1 MLVIGAILTSRPSPP
16 SIDDVPAGLA
26 DAAVEATRDEL
37 LMTIRLAREEGSD
50 VRVSLCPGL
59 LPGPSDAAGVRE
71 RIRGSGCLDAV
82 RDPSGERLTWV
93 VDLAGIDADDA
104 TRFDAAERWLVI
116 VTTADGGDGSAGD
129 AAARWVAG
137 GPIFARG
144 PLLP

>member
-1 MLVIGAILTSRPSPP
+1 MLVIGAILTSRSASP

-26 DAAVEATRDEL
+26 DAALEATRDEL
-37 LMTIRLAREEGSD
+37 LMTIRLVREEGPD

-82 RDPSGERLTWV
+82 RDPSGVRPTWV
-93 VDLAGIDADDA
+93 VDLAELDADDA
-104 TRFDAAERWLVI
+104 TRFDAAERWLVV
-116 VTTADGGDGSAGD
+116 VTTPDRGDGSPGD
-129 AAARWVAG
+129 AAAGWVAG